1 MKRAHLIHSRREM
14 INCAT
19 LISSQL
25 KVGDLLL
32 LDGPLGAGKTFF
44 TQALLK
50 ALGVDAEVTSPTFVM
65 VKSYTGQI
73 PIHHIDAYRLLDLA
87 NPVQAFEELDI
98 DFENSL
104 TIVEWGA
111 AFDLTGEALHIK
123 IEIGEGEARTLTLTG
138 ADSRWGQLQL

>member
-32 LDGPLGAGKTFF
+32 LEGPLGAGKSFL

-50 ALGVDAEVTSPTFVM
+50 ALGVEAEVTSPTFVM
-65 VKSYTGQI
+65 VKSYTGRI

>member
-44 TQALLK
+44 TQGLLK
-50 ALGVDAEVTSPTFVM
+50 ALGVEAEVTSPTFVM
-65 VKSYTGQI
+65 VKSYSGRI
-73 PIHHIDAYRLLDLA
+73 PINHIDAYRLLDLA

-138 ADSRWGQLQL
+138 ADLRWGQLQL

>member
-1 MKRAHLIHSRREM
+1 MRVQLRIDSARATGELAM
-14 INCAT
+14 
-19 LISSQL
+19 QL
-25 KVGDLLL
+25 AKELRVGDLLL
-32 LDGPLGAGKTFF
+32 LDGPLGAGKTYF

-65 VKSYTGQI
+65 VKSYMGRI
-73 PIHHIDAYRLLDLA
+73 PINHIDAYRVLDLA

-111 AFDLTGEALHIK
+111 AFDLAGDALHIK

-138 ADSRWGQLQL
+138 ADSRWGHLQL

>member
-44 TQALLK
+44 TQGLLK

-65 VKSYTGQI
+65 VKSYSGRI
-73 PIHHIDAYRLLDLA
+73 PINHIDAYRLLDLA